1 MTTTASKSTPSAK
14 KPASKQTPKPAAKAV
29 AKKATPAAVPS
40 MKFQYTQALHAR
52 ADAVLNSIDSQPD
65 QRGHGDALADLV
77 AELVDAG
84 MDHYFLRGLKMADLG
99 FITEQ
104 SARLGMSGAVKVI
117 NSVSRKFIVRMNG
130 AQLQAVASHIRS
142 LT

>member
-1 MTTTASKSTPSAK
+1 MTTTARKSTPSAK
-14 KPASKQTPKPAAKAV
+14 KPASKPAAHAV
-29 AKKATPAAVPS
+29 AKKVTPAVAPS
-40 MKFQYTQALHAR
+40 MKFHYSKALHTKVEV
-52 ADAVLNSIDSQPD
+52 VLGAIDSQPD

-130 AQLQAVASHIRS
+130 AQLQAVTSHIRS

>member
-29 AKKATPAAVPS
+29 AKKAKPAAVPS
-40 MKFQYTQALHAR
+40 MKFEYTQALHAR
-52 ADAVLNSIDSQPD
+52 ADAVLIAIVSQPD

>member
-1 MTTTASKSTPSAK
+1 MTTTARKSTPSADK
-14 KPASKQTPKPAAKAV
+14 TAPKPAAKAV
-29 AKKATPAAVPS
+29 AKKAKPAAVPS
-40 MKFQYTQALHAR
+40 MKFEYTQALHAR
-52 ADAVLNSIDSQPD
+52 ADAILIAIDSQPD

-104 SARLGMSGAVKVI
+104 SARLGISGAVKVI

>member
-40 MKFQYTQALHAR
+40 MKFEYTQALHAR
-52 ADAVLNSIDSQPD
+52 ADAVLIAIVSQPD